1 MLSFKILIAD
11 SHTLTRE
18 GTKSLLTSKKDFNIV
33 GEAMDSEELFVLI
46 PKTNP
51 DILIIDFNIPEH
63 FSINDIAS
71 VREKYPQISILVIT
85 TNTYK
90 TDIVNVLNH
99 GIYAYI
105 LKDCEEEE
113 VIQAIYAS
121 AKKEKFF
128 CKRVI
133 NAVLKKEIQPNNT
146 ENNCLPISLSDREL
160 EIIKHIADGYTTKCI
175 ALKLFLSFHTVNT
188 HRKNIFKKLNVHSSS
203 ELILYAINQG
213 IVNT

>member
-1 MLSFKILIAD
+1 MLSIKILIAD

-18 GTKSLLTSKKDFNIV
+18 GTKYLLTSKNDFNVV
-33 GEAMDSEELFVLI
+33 GEAMDSSELLTLI

-63 FSINDIAS
+63 FSIKDIAY
-71 VREKYPQISILVIT
+71 VKEKYPCISILVIT
-85 TNTYK
+85 TNTNK
-90 TDIVNVLNH
+90 ADIINVLNY
-99 GIYAYI
+99 GINAYI
-105 LKDCEEEE
+105 LKECDEEEI
-113 VIQAIYAS
+113 IQAIYSS
-121 AKKEKFF
+121 ARKEKFF

-133 NAVLKKEIQPNNT
+133 SAVLEKETHPNNI
-146 ENNCLPISLSDREL
+146 ENNCLPISLSEREL

-188 HRKNIFKKLNVHSSS
+188 HRKNIFKKLNVHSAS
-203 ELILYAINQG
+203 ELILYAVNQG